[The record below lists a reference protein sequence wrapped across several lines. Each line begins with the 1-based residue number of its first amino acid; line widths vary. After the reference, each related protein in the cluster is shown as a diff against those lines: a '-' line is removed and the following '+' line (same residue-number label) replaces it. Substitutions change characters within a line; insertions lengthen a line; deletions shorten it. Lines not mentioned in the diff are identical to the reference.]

1 MSTNTFDLII
11 IGAGPGGYEMA
22 AEAAHQQLKVAVV
35 ERDELGGTCLNRG
48 CIPTKALCRNAEVIN
63 TLRNAAE
70 FGVSTAEIKFDYAE
84 AFKRKQ
90 SVVEQLRQGIDLLL
104 SGADVTVIKGEATLT
119 GQDTVSV
126 NGDTYSAKNI
136 VIATGS
142 APKALPITG
151 ADLCM
156 SSDDALALDTLPS
169 SLCIIGG
176 GVIGME
182 FASVFNAF
190 GVDVTVIEF
199 CKEILPPFDKDIAKR
214 LRSLLSRQGVKI
226 ITSAAV
232 KSVSEASDGSL
243 CVTYDTKGKVC
254 STTCQKALMAVGRR
268 PVVPSGAEQLGIE
281 VTPRGIVTDADMRTS
296 ISGIFAIGD
305 VNGKCMLAHAASA
318 QGFHVL
324 NCILGKKSNIN
335 LNIVPSAVFTT
346 PELAMVGLTEAQCS
360 EQGLDFATAKAL
372 FRANGKALAM
382 GETDG
387 LIKMIV
393 DKSSRKILGC
403 HICGAHASDLI
414 QSVVVVMNAD
424 ATVDLIADSIH
435 THPTLSEVVQSV
447 ARMF

>member
-1 MSTNTFDLII
+1 
-11 IGAGPGGYEMA
+11 
-22 AEAAHQQLKVAVV
+22 
-35 ERDELGGTCLNRG
+35 
-48 CIPTKALCRNAEVIN
+48 
-63 TLRNAAE
+63 
-70 FGVSTAEIKFDYAE
+70 
-84 AFKRKQ
+84 
-90 SVVEQLRQGIDLLL
+90 
-104 SGADVTVIKGEATLT
+104 
-119 GQDTVSV
+119 
-126 NGDTYSAKNI
+126 
-136 VIATGS
+136 
-142 APKALPITG
+142 
-151 ADLCM
+151 
-156 SSDDALALDTLPS
+156 
-169 SLCIIGG
+169 
-176 GVIGME
+176 ME

-199 CKEILPPFDKDIAKR
+199 CKEILPPFDKEIAKR

-243 CVTYDTKGKVC
+243 CVTYDTKGKEC

-268 PVVPSGAEQLGIE
+268 PVVPEGAEQLGIE

-296 ISGIFAIGD
+296 IPGIFAIGD

-318 QGFHVL
+318 QGLHVL
-324 NCILGKKSNIN
+324 NCILGKKSNIK

-414 QSVVVVMNAD
+414 QSVVVAMNAD